1 MLSMVLVYST
11 CTLNKQENE
20 SVVKWFI
27 DNFTDFELEGFQLPN
42 GKEYE
47 NGMATL
53 WPDECHS
60 DGFFIAKMKRR

>member
-1 MLSMVLVYST
+1 MVYST

-53 WPDECHS
+53 WPDE
-60 DGFFIAKMKRR
+60 